1 MIQLLKSLFHK
12 PTHHPQYIIGCYT
25 KNTVYYCDIG
35 NGNKCGLLCEVEH
48 GDYIYSAKEETSGT
62 L

>member
-1 MIQLLKSLFHK
+1 MNYH
-12 PTHHPQYIIGCYT
+12 YIIGCYT

-35 NGNKCGLLCEVEH
+35 NGNECGLLCGLEH

-62 L
+62 P